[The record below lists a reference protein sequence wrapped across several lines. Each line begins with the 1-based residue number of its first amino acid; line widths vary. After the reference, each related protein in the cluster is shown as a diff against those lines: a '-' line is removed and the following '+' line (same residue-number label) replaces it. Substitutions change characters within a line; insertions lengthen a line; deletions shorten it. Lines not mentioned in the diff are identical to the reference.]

1 MNSPTL
7 TPWAI
12 VAGFGGLLAVFLF
25 VWVDMFRYGYPPQ
38 ITLLTVPYAFLGLAL
53 VFALYFAVASA
64 HWLHAGLFVAGIAVT
79 CALV

>member
-1 MNSPTL
+1 MTSKYA
-7 TPWAI
+7 PWAV

-38 ITLLTVPYAFLGLAL
+38 ITMLTVPYAFSGLAL
-53 VFALYFAVASA
+53 VFALYFAVAGGK
-64 HWLHAGLFVAGIAVT
+64 WLHAGLFVAGIAVT